1 MEIMDLIDEIGK
13 GDAQASNNAFNEL
26 MSDRMNTAL
35 NSQKQEIAGSLYGA
49 PDTTSDEDV

>member
-35 NSQKQEIAGSLYGA
+35 NSQKQEIAGSLYGT